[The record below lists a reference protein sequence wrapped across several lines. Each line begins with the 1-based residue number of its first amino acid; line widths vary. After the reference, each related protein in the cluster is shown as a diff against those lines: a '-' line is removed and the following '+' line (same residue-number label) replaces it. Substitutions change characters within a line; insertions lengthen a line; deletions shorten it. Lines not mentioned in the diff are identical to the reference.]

1 MDETKDLK
9 TERPIV
15 MVVDDNLASLQSAL
29 NALEDIC
36 DVFTVLSAEKMFDL
50 LERNTPMLIL
60 LDINMPDVNGY
71 EALQR
76 LKSNSATCGIPVI
89 FMTGVQS
96 QESQL
101 DGFSMGADDFIL
113 KPFTPQLLQ
122 KRVEL
127 MVTLWKQKHLIE
139 KQAQEIEVL
148 ERKLNLQTE

>member
-1 MDETKDLK
+1 MDEMNDVK
-9 TERPIV
+9 TERPVV
-15 MVVDDNLASLQSAL
+15 MVVDDNVASLQTAL

-36 DVFTVLSAEKMFDL
+36 DVFTVPSAEKMFDL

-60 LDINMPDVNGY
+60 LDINMPDINGY

-76 LKSNSATCGIPVI
+76 LKGNSATRGIPVI
-89 FMTGVQS
+89 YMTGVQS

-101 DGFSMGADDFIL
+101 DGFSMGAEDYIL

-127 MVTLWKQKHLIE
+127 MVTLWKQKRLIE

-148 ERKLNLQTE
+148 ERKLNLRTE

>member
-1 MDETKDLK
+1 MDEMNDLK

-15 MVVDDNLASLQSAL
+15 MVVDDNVASLQTAL

-36 DVFTVLSAEKMFDL
+36 DVFTVPSAETMFDL